1 MLGLWLCCVSPDI
14 KHQCQ
19 GILMKSSV
27 RHHWSSST
35 SALSKDKVGHR
46 EWSST
51 ASFRGD
57 NLHFIYGHFA
67 RHPSMVSCE
76 LFIPYFAR
84 QVQSCTALMAHPIP
98 REASLMTSNT
108 KLLSTPAL
116 QVHDTTC
123 SRPISSA
130 IVCPFAQGLSETE
143 ESIGLMTRGAR
154 EVNINLKYAIN
165 HVIENC
171 EYQDIPRSTDL

>member
-1 MLGLWLCCVSPDI
+1 MRQSIFTLESSCTKKLVGPMLGLWLCCVSPDI

-46 EWSST
+46 EWSFT

-76 LFIPYFAR
+76 LCR
-84 QVQSCTALMAHPIP
+84 L
-98 REASLMTSNT
+98 ASWISILVFVLSFKIFKNYIGKMNT
-108 KLLSTPAL
+108 HTHL
-116 QVHDTTC
+116 C
-123 SRPISSA
+123 SGS
-130 IVCPFAQGLSETE
+130 
-143 ESIGLMTRGAR
+143 
-154 EVNINLKYAIN
+154 
-165 HVIENC
+165 
-171 EYQDIPRSTDL
+171 